1 MYQPNFMLL
10 FVKNCRIND
19 YFLGHAINELKLGY
33 IIAEYLD
40 PDSESKF
47 KPNKEILNKLIS
59 PNHEEQIEA
68 IHLLCEENNLV
79 EGDTQATRETLEF
92 VVPLYIK
99 KRASQKE
106 KKRIELVNE
115 LTELDSED

>member
-1 MYQPNFMLL
+1 MLL

-19 YFLGHAINELKLGY
+19 YFLEHAINELRLGY

-59 PNHEEQIEA
+59 PNHEEQIEG
-68 IHLLCEENNLV
+68 IHLLCEENNMV
-79 EGDTQATRETLEF
+79 EGDTHAIKETLDF

-99 KRASQKE
+99 KRATQKE
-106 KKRIELVNE
+106 KRRIELVAE
-115 LTELDSED
+115 LAQLDSKEK